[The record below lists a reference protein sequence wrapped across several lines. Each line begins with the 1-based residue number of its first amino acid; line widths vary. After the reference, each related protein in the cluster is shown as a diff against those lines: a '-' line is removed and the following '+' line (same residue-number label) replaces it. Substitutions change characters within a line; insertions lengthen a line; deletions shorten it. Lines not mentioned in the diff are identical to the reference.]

1 MGLFGNSLGG
11 ALGSIGSAILLI
23 KGIDGGEVGGALC
36 SLASFKHGGAVGKKK
51 RVILVHPNEYVLP
64 ANAMPTKALKA
75 VVARNKAKGK
85 KGGKGGNG
93 GRGKK

>member
-1 MGLFGNSLGG
+1 MGLFGNILGG

-51 RVILVHPNEYVLP
+51 
-64 ANAMPTKALKA
+64 
-75 VVARNKAKGK
+75 
-85 KGGKGGNG
+85 
-93 GRGKK
+93 